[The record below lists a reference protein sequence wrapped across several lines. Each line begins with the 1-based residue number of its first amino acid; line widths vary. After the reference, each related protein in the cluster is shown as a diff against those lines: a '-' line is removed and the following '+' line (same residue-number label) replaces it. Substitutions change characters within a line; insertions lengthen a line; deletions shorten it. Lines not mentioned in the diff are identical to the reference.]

1 MGSSLKDNVIEAL
14 ETLRNENEQLTKEL
28 ALVKMAQTLT
38 LKFIKQGSVAA
49 ADGLTFF
56 SKLTEK
62 AFDDLVALEKSSEF
76 FNSINPNHIFGKL
89 SDLPQ
94 YDDGTL
100 DPLTKYL
107 ISDL

>member
-1 MGSSLKDNVIEAL
+1 MGSNLKDNVIEAL
-14 ETLRNENEQLTKEL
+14 ETLKNENEQLSKEL
-28 ALVKMAQTLT
+28 SLLKMAQTLT
-38 LKFIKQGSVAA
+38 LKFIKQGSVTA
-49 ADGLTFF
+49 ADGLSFF
-56 SKLTEK
+56 SKLIEK
-62 AFDDLVALEKSSEF
+62 DVDDLIALEKSSEF
-76 FNSINPNHIFGKL
+76 FSSISPNHIFGKL